1 MRRGRAGGDGGD
13 GPAAALRVWDRH
25 PRVVLALKTALAAG
39 LAWALAQSLPA
50 PLDDYPFYA
59 PLGAVVTSSIT
70 LVGSVRESA
79 EILLALVLGAVIGVV
94 LTALPVPNLLSLA
107 VAVAVGMV
115 LSGWHRLGDA
125 GSWVPTSAFFVLIFG
140 GSDPTGYVLEL
151 VGLVL
156 LGALVGLGVTAAF
169 PPLPL
174 APAQTEIQRLR
185 GTLAGQLAAL
195 ADGLRR
201 DHPPTRHEWRDRM
214 RAIDPVLG
222 QMRSAVQQAEEA
234 RRGNRR
240 ARKHQQDAER
250 LYEEARALENLAL
263 LVEVV
268 TRMIAETEVADRRR
282 VALGPALRPPAAEAL
297 ARLGEVLGSTE
308 ASTADPDTTRGAY
321 AALHRLTDQLRAARR
336 QTDDDLFAA
345 SSIVEAIRR
354 CLAAVVPQEL
364 AEEEDR
370 ARTVDR

>member
-1 MRRGRAGGDGGD
+1 MRSGRAGGGGAE
-13 GPAAALRVWDRH
+13 GPTATLRILDRH
-25 PRVVLALKTALAAG
+25 PRVVLAVKTALAAG
-39 LAWALAQSLPA
+39 LAWALAQSFPA
-50 PLDDYPFYA
+50 PLGDYPFYA

-79 EILLALVLGAVIGVV
+79 EILLALVLGAGIGVV
-94 LTALPVPNLLSLA
+94 LTALPVPDLVSLA

-115 LSGWHRLGDA
+115 LAGWRRLGDA
-125 GSWVPTSAFFVLIFG
+125 GSWVPTSAFFVLVFG

-156 LGALVGLGVTAAF
+156 VGALVGLGVTAAF

-174 APAQTEIQRLR
+174 APAQTEVQRLR
-185 GTLAGQLAAL
+185 ETLAGQLAAL

-201 DHPPTRHEWRDRM
+201 EHPPSRHEWRDRM
-214 RAIDPVLG
+214 RAVDPVLA
-222 QMRSAVQQAEEA
+222 QMRSAVQQAQEA

-250 LYEEARALENLAL
+250 LYAQARALENLAL
-263 LVEVV
+263 LVEAL
-268 TRMIAETEVADRRR
+268 TQMIADTEVADRRQ

-297 ARLGEVLGSTE
+297 ARLGEVLHGIEDSS
-308 ASTADPDTTRGAY
+308 ANPDTTRRAY
-321 AALHRLTDQLRAARR
+321 DALHRLADQLRAARK

-345 SSIVEAIRR
+345 SSIVEGIRR

-364 AEEEDR
+364 AQEEDR
-370 ARTVDR
+370 ARAGDR